1 MNNIFSK
8 KIAVIFIILVST
20 FTISSKGEAKKK
32 VFLNGM
38 DLSKYLIVDTVL
50 KGVTVKFDKKG
61 NIYLIAKGYN
71 FNPEKSDKNKNDSQ
85 EDAKVDPKATEF
97 YLVTFPKPAKANIG
111 YDIDLMI
118 NGKFVKRIYS
128 NDGQVVYPITSSLK
142 KGKNKINLISKKK
155 KLKGGKKPSG
165 SMKIAIARGY
175 ESKGNYLIKKLIWT
189 VSRSSSDKKKIYYQN
204 KVIKK

>member
-8 KIAVIFIILVST
+8 TITVIFIILVST
-20 FTISSKGEAKKK
+20 LTFSSSAEAKKK

-71 FNPEKSDKNKNDSQ
+71 FNPEKSDENKEDSK
-85 EDAKVDPKATEF
+85 DSKVDPKATEF
-97 YLVTFPKPAKANIG
+97 YLVSFPKPAKANIG

-128 NDGQVVYPITSSLK
+128 NDGQVVYPITKSLK

-155 KLKGGKKPSG
+155 KLKGDKKPSG

-175 ESKGNYLIKKLIWT
+175 ESKGNYLIKKLIWS
-189 VSRSSSDKKKIYYQN
+189 VSRSSSDKKKTYYQ
-204 KVIKK
+204 KKIIKK